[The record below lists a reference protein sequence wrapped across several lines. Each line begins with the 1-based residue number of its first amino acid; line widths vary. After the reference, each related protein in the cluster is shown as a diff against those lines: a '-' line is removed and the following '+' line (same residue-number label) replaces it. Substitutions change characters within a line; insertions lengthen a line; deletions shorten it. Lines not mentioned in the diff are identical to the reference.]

1 MLYANSGR
9 SSRETLASSHHP
21 ATDAIWIDLLNPT
34 EDECAA
40 AARATGLRVPV
51 RDDIAEIENSSRLSM
66 EGDTLYLNMPASF
79 RAADGTSAVVP
90 LGFVL
95 SPHRLLTVRFAE
107 LPSFE
112 TFARQFAHSTAACG
126 SVEVFV
132 GLMEAIVE
140 RVADVLEW
148 VGSNLDALSKVVFH
162 AEDGTRRRGAG
173 RADAELRATL
183 TKIGQAG
190 DMIGNLRDTLLG
202 LGRIAAYAEKMA
214 ADFTPESLRPRI
226 ATLRQDIHSL
236 NDYDQQLSGKISF
249 LLDAVLGFINIEQNN
264 GVRVLTIASV
274 VGIPPTFVV
283 GLYGMNFKSMPEY
296 DWSWGYQYGLALIAV
311 SIILPVIWVKWKG
324 WI

>member
-1 MLYANSGR
+1 MLFANSGR
-9 SSRETLASSHHP
+9 SPRETLAPSHHP
-21 ATDAIWIDLLNPT
+21 ATDAVWIDLLNPT

-40 AARATGLRVPV
+40 TARATGLRVPV
-51 RDDIAEIENSSRLSM
+51 RDDIAEIESSSRLSM
-66 EGDTLYLNMPASF
+66 EGDTLYLNMPAAF
-79 RAADGTSAVVP
+79 RAPDGTSAVVP

-95 SPHRLLTVRFAE
+95 SPHRLLTVRFAT

-112 TFARQFAHSTAACG
+112 TFTEQFAHGTTAPC
-126 SVEVFV
+126 SMDVFV

-148 VGSNLDALSKVVFH
+148 VGSNLDALSKTVFH
-162 AEDGTRRRGAG
+162 AEDGTRRRGPG

-190 DMIGNLRDTLLG
+190 DTIGNLRDTLLG
-202 LGRIAAYAEKMA
+202 LGRIAAYVEKMA
-214 ADFTPESLRPRI
+214 ADWTPQVLKPRLE
-226 ATLRQDIHSL
+226 TLRQDIHSL
-236 NDYDQQLSGKISF
+236 NDYDQQLSAKISF

-311 SIILPVIWVKWKG
+311 SIILPVIWVKFKG